1 MKRNKNFINSEKYN
15 REMNINIST
24 RIPTTRTVLLKQQL
38 SEYRISSAIQASRVS
53 LASSNDN
60 KPSHVPLYCET

>member
-1 MKRNKNFINSEKYN
+1 
-15 REMNINIST
+15 MNINIST